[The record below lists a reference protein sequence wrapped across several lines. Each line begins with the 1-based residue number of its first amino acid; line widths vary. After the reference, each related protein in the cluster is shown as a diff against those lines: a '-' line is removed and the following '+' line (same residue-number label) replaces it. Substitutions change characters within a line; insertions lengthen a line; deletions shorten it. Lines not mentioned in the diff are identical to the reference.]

1 MKAAARLSFIVF
13 LLSAPLIV
21 RAQNAPLQLADVAK
35 ALECQD
41 QNHLSGWKREQ
52 VEPFGG
58 SKNVLV
64 NMYVSGGRRVKVS
77 IVYYQSDAEASKVM
91 ASHKPAR
98 KIQSFGDEAIVWGYS
113 DTITMRKNNLLIS
126 VSAISDIDRL
136 LTEVDQT
143 ESSTLNRTEE
153 VLLNKNFARLMDKT
167 LSNLSEA
174 CRLPLFD
181 RF

>member
-1 MKAAARLSFIVF
+1 MKAAARLSFIVL
-13 LLSAPLIV
+13 LLSASLIG
-21 RAQNAPLQLADVAK
+21 RAQNASIQLADVAK

-41 QNHLSGWKREQ
+41 QKHSSGWKREQ

-77 IVYYQSDAEASKVM
+77 IVNYQSDAEASKVM

-98 KIQSFGDEAIVWGYS
+98 KIQNLGDEAIAWGYS
-113 DTITMRKNNLLIS
+113 DSITIRKSNLLIS
-126 VSAISDIDRL
+126 VSAISDIERL
-136 LTEVDQT
+136 LPEIDQT

-153 VLLNKNFARLMDKT
+153 TLLNKNFARMMDKT

-174 CRLPLFD
+174 CRLPLYD